1 MNRFSM
7 KPHTEQRGPEFMT
20 SFLAEGAQPAVKNY
34 SPSKANWQQKQEN
47 MQGSKP
53 PPQVPL
59 LVTGA
64 VYLCIWVKRAIGGSG
79 QQLGFH

>member
-1 MNRFSM
+1 M
-7 KPHTEQRGPEFMT
+7 KPHTEQRGPEFIT

-47 MQGSKP
+47 MQCSKP

-64 VYLCIWVKRAIGGSG
+64 LYLCIWVKRAIGGSG
-79 QQLGFH
+79 QRLGFH